1 MTRVLPTSVGIAAP
15 TVTVPIGLSLAALE
29 STIASLWTTLTPVA
43 RGPGGCRLAFVSA
56 HHGEGTTT
64 LAGCASIGLA
74 RFTKLDV
81 AFVEGNTFGPGLLQK
96 FGLIGAPTIP
106 DVLAGRIGLRAAL
119 LATDVPHLRILA
131 ASSADTLT
139 IGRLEWQGLIAELA
153 REVAFVV
160 LDAAPYLDR
169 PQGRLLLEPF
179 ERAVA
184 VVRAGATHKDDV
196 RKLTHGL
203 RASGL
208 EVVGAVL
215 NRCH

>member
-1 MTRVLPTSVGIAAP
+1 MTRVLPTSVGIPAP
-15 TVTVPIGLSLAALE
+15 TVTVLLGLSLAALE
-29 STIASLWTTLTPVA
+29 PTISSLWTTLTPLA
-43 RGPGGCRLAFVSA
+43 HGPGGCRLVFVSA

-64 LAGCASIGLA
+64 LAACAAVGLA

-81 AFVEGNTFGPGLLQK
+81 AFVEGNTFSPGLLQK
-96 FGLIGAPTIP
+96 FGLVGAPSIP
-106 DVLAGRIGLRAAL
+106 DVLAGRTALHAAL
-119 LATDVPHLRILA
+119 LATDVPHLRVLA
-131 ASSADTLT
+131 GGTSDTLT
-139 IGRLEWQGLIAELA
+139 IGRIEWQGLIAELA

-160 LDAAPYLDR
+160 LDAAPFLDR

-184 VVRAGATHKDDV
+184 VIRAGATHKDDV
-196 RKLTHGL
+196 RRLTHGL